1 MRCPNCNCDV
11 PEGSLFCPECGQK
24 LEGVNGS
31 QAENSGETY
40 NDQQQDAEDV
50 YGDQQ
55 RNKEDT
61 YNDRSEDTEDSLW
74 DQPQNSSDIY
84 GTSPRN
90 YGNPYGN
97 QSQNQ
102 GGFYGNP
109 SQNQNFGGSY
119 GNQSQNFGGP
129 YPGQQNGGNTYWRQ
143 PQSQNNGPERM
154 AAGNHFDNS
163 MQGGRKN
170 KNPLIIIIA
179 VVAIVASVGGAAFF
193 ALRSRAKDESIQ
205 KVADSSDYS
214 IGNTDVSGSDTEAES
229 VEKDAEE
236 SPVTEE
242 EVAVTPE
249 PTATPKPTSTPKP
262 TPTPDAYP
270 ASAITASLVSE
281 SSVDFSSIH
290 EAYIESASATS
301 EIKQASGVSN
311 DPLLAFDNNTDTNW
325 EEGVDGSGIGE
336 SITANFKYENE
347 KVRCIALKLGN
358 WKSGK
363 YYYGNNRPSKLT
375 ITLDDLSFQMDFP
388 DSWEEFYVMLNHPFK
403 ASSIQVRIDDV
414 HKGTS
419 WDDTCI
425 TDIRVLV
432 E

>member
-40 NDQQQDAEDV
+40 N
-50 YGDQQ
+50 DQQ

-193 ALRSRAKDESIQ
+193 ALRSRAKDETIQ

>member
-97 QSQNQ
+97 QSQN
-102 GGFYGNP
+102 
-109 SQNQNFGGSY
+109 
-119 GNQSQNFGGP
+119 FGGP

-193 ALRSRAKDESIQ
+193 ALRSRAKDETIQ

-249 PTATPKPTSTPKP
+249 STATPKPTSTPKP

-270 ASAITASLVSE
+270 ASAITASLVRE

-403 ASSIQVRIDDV
+403 ASSIQIRIDGV
-414 HKGTS
+414 HQGTS

-425 TDIRVLV
+425 TDVRVLV

>member
-193 ALRSRAKDESIQ
+193 ALRSRAKDETIQ

-214 IGNTDVSGSDTEAES
+214 IGNTDVSGSDVSEVVS
-229 VEKDAEE
+229 AEE
-236 SPVTEE
+236 PT
-242 EVAVTPE
+242 AVPE
-249 PTATPKPTSTPKP
+249 PTATPEPTSTPKP
-262 TPTPDAYP
+262 TPTPEAYP

-281 SSVDFSSIH
+281 SSVDFSNIH
-290 EAYIESASATS
+290 EAYIESASASS
-301 EIKQASGVSN
+301 ELKQASGVSN

-325 EEGVDGSGIGE
+325 EEGIDGPGIGE
-336 SITANFKYENE
+336 SITANFKYKNE

-403 ASSIQVRIDDV
+403 ASSIQIRIDGV
-414 HKGTS
+414 HQGTS

-425 TDIRVLV
+425 TDVRVLV

>member
-50 YGDQQ
+50 YGDRQ

-193 ALRSRAKDESIQ
+193 ALRSRAKDETIQ

-214 IGNTDVSGSDTEAES
+214 IGNTDVSGSDVSEVGS
-229 VEKDAEE
+229 AEE
-236 SPVTEE
+236 PT
-242 EVAVTPE
+242 AVPE
-249 PTATPKPTSTPKP
+249 PTATPEPTSTPKP
-262 TPTPDAYP
+262 TPTPEAYP

-281 SSVDFSSIH
+281 SSVDFSNIH
-290 EAYIESASATS
+290 EAYIESASASS
-301 EIKQASGVSN
+301 ELKQASGVSN

-325 EEGVDGSGIGE
+325 EEGIDGPGIGE
-336 SITANFKYENE
+336 SITANFKYKNE

-403 ASSIQVRIDDV
+403 ASSIQIRIDGV
-414 HKGTS
+414 HQGTS

-425 TDIRVLV
+425 TDVRVLV

>member
-90 YGNPYGN
+90 YGNP
-97 QSQNQ
+97 
-102 GGFYGNP
+102 YGNP

-193 ALRSRAKDESIQ
+193 ALRSRAKDETIQ

-281 SSVDFSSIH
+281 SSVDFSSIY

-425 TDIRVLV
+425 TDVRVLV

>member
-193 ALRSRAKDESIQ
+193 ALRSRAKDETIQ

-214 IGNTDVSGSDTEAES
+214 IGNTDVSGSDVSEVGSAE
-229 VEKDAEE
+229 
-236 SPVTEE
+236 
-242 EVAVTPE
+242 E
-249 PTATPKPTSTPKP
+249 PTATPEPTSTPKP
-262 TPTPDAYP
+262 TPTPEAYP

-281 SSVDFSSIH
+281 SSVDFSNIH
-290 EAYIESASATS
+290 EAYIESASASS
-301 EIKQASGVSN
+301 ELKQASGVSN

-325 EEGVDGSGIGE
+325 EEGIDGPGIGE
-336 SITANFKYENE
+336 SITANFKYKNE

-403 ASSIQVRIDDV
+403 ASSIQIRIDGV
-414 HKGTS
+414 HQGTS

-425 TDIRVLV
+425 TDVRVLV

>member
-74 DQPQNSSDIY
+74 DQPQN
-84 GTSPRN
+84 
-90 YGNPYGN
+90 
-97 QSQNQ
+97 Q

-170 KNPLIIIIA
+170 KNPA
-179 VVAIVASVGGAAFF
+179 HYHNCGCCHCGFCRW
-193 ALRSRAKDESIQ
+193 RSIFC
-205 KVADSSDYS
+205 
-214 IGNTDVSGSDTEAES
+214 TE
-229 VEKDAEE
+229 
-236 SPVTEE
+236 
-242 EVAVTPE
+242 
-249 PTATPKPTSTPKP
+249 
-262 TPTPDAYP
+262 
-270 ASAITASLVSE
+270 
-281 SSVDFSSIH
+281 
-290 EAYIESASATS
+290 
-301 EIKQASGVSN
+301 KQG
-311 DPLLAFDNNTDTNW
+311 
-325 EEGVDGSGIGE
+325 EG
-336 SITANFKYENE
+336 
-347 KVRCIALKLGN
+347 
-358 WKSGK
+358 
-363 YYYGNNRPSKLT
+363 
-375 ITLDDLSFQMDFP
+375 
-388 DSWEEFYVMLNHPFK
+388 
-403 ASSIQVRIDDV
+403 
-414 HKGTS
+414 
-419 WDDTCI
+419 
-425 TDIRVLV
+425 
-432 E
+432 

>member
-193 ALRSRAKDESIQ
+193 ALRSRAKDETIQ

-214 IGNTDVSGSDTEAES
+214 IGNTDVSGSDVSEVGS
-229 VEKDAEE
+229 AEE
-236 SPVTEE
+236 PT
-242 EVAVTPE
+242 AVPE
-249 PTATPKPTSTPKP
+249 PTATPEPTSTPKP
-262 TPTPDAYP
+262 TPTPEAYP

-281 SSVDFSSIH
+281 SSVDFSNIH
-290 EAYIESASATS
+290 EAYIESASASS
-301 EIKQASGVSN
+301 ELKQASGVSN

-325 EEGVDGSGIGE
+325 EEGIDGPGIGE
-336 SITANFKYENE
+336 SITANFKYKNE

-363 YYYGNNRPSKLT
+363 FYYGNNRPSKLT

-403 ASSIQVRIDDV
+403 ASSIQIRIDGV
-414 HKGTS
+414 HQGTS

-425 TDIRVLV
+425 TDVRVLV

>member
-193 ALRSRAKDESIQ
+193 ALRSRAKDETIQ

-214 IGNTDVSGSDTEAES
+214 IGNTDVSGSDVSEVGS
-229 VEKDAEE
+229 AEE
-236 SPVTEE
+236 PT
-242 EVAVTPE
+242 AVPE
-249 PTATPKPTSTPKP
+249 PTATPEPTSTPKP
-262 TPTPDAYP
+262 TPTPEAYP

-281 SSVDFSSIH
+281 SSVDFSNIH
-290 EAYIESASATS
+290 EAYIESASASS
-301 EIKQASGVSN
+301 ELKQASGVSN

-325 EEGVDGSGIGE
+325 EEGIDGPGIGE
-336 SITANFKYENE
+336 SITANFKYKNE

-403 ASSIQVRIDDV
+403 ASSIQIRIDGV
-414 HKGTS
+414 HQGTS
-419 WDDTCI
+419 WDDTYI
-425 TDIRVLV
+425 TDVRVLV

>member
-143 PQSQNNGPERM
+143 HQSQNNGPERM

-193 ALRSRAKDESIQ
+193 ALRSRAKDETIQ

-214 IGNTDVSGSDTEAES
+214 IGNTDVSGSDVSEVGS
-229 VEKDAEE
+229 AEE
-236 SPVTEE
+236 PT
-242 EVAVTPE
+242 AVPE
-249 PTATPKPTSTPKP
+249 PTATPEPTSTPKP
-262 TPTPDAYP
+262 TPTPEAYP

-281 SSVDFSSIH
+281 SSVDFSNIH
-290 EAYIESASATS
+290 EAYIESASASS
-301 EIKQASGVSN
+301 ELKQASGVSN

-325 EEGVDGSGIGE
+325 EEGIDGPGIGE
-336 SITANFKYENE
+336 SITANFKYKNE

-403 ASSIQVRIDDV
+403 ASSIQIRIDGV
-414 HKGTS
+414 HQGTS

-425 TDIRVLV
+425 TDVRVLV

>member
-102 GGFYGNP
+102 GG
-109 SQNQNFGGSY
+109 SY

-193 ALRSRAKDESIQ
+193 ALRSRAKDETIQ

-214 IGNTDVSGSDTEAES
+214 IGNTDVSGSDVSEVGS
-229 VEKDAEE
+229 AEE
-236 SPVTEE
+236 PT
-242 EVAVTPE
+242 AVPE
-249 PTATPKPTSTPKP
+249 PTATPEPTSTPKP
-262 TPTPDAYP
+262 TPTPEAYP

-281 SSVDFSSIH
+281 SSVDFSNIH
-290 EAYIESASATS
+290 EAYIESASASS
-301 EIKQASGVSN
+301 ELKQASGVSN

-325 EEGVDGSGIGE
+325 EEGIDGPGIGE
-336 SITANFKYENE
+336 SITANFKYKNE

-403 ASSIQVRIDDV
+403 ASSIQIRIDGV
-414 HKGTS
+414 HQGTS

-425 TDIRVLV
+425 TDVRVLV

>member
-61 YNDRSEDTEDSLW
+61 YNDQSEDTEDSLW

-193 ALRSRAKDESIQ
+193 ALRSRAKDETIQ

-214 IGNTDVSGSDTEAES
+214 IGNTDVSGSDVSEVGS
-229 VEKDAEE
+229 AEE
-236 SPVTEE
+236 PT
-242 EVAVTPE
+242 AVPE
-249 PTATPKPTSTPKP
+249 PTATPEPTSTPKP
-262 TPTPDAYP
+262 TPTPEAYP

-281 SSVDFSSIH
+281 SSVDFSNIH
-290 EAYIESASATS
+290 EAYIESASASS
-301 EIKQASGVSN
+301 ELKQASGVSN

-325 EEGVDGSGIGE
+325 EEGIDGPGIGE
-336 SITANFKYENE
+336 SITANFKYKNE

-403 ASSIQVRIDDV
+403 ASSIQIRIDGV
-414 HKGTS
+414 HQGTS

-425 TDIRVLV
+425 TDVRVLV

>member
-50 YGDQQ
+50 HGDQQ

-193 ALRSRAKDESIQ
+193 ALRSRAKDETIQ

-214 IGNTDVSGSDTEAES
+214 IGNTDVSGSDVSEVGS
-229 VEKDAEE
+229 AEE
-236 SPVTEE
+236 PT
-242 EVAVTPE
+242 AVPE
-249 PTATPKPTSTPKP
+249 PTATPEPTSTPKP
-262 TPTPDAYP
+262 TPTPEAYP

-281 SSVDFSSIH
+281 SSVDFSNIH
-290 EAYIESASATS
+290 EAYIESASASS
-301 EIKQASGVSN
+301 ELKQASGVSN

-325 EEGVDGSGIGE
+325 EEGIDGPGIGE
-336 SITANFKYENE
+336 SITANFKYKNE

-403 ASSIQVRIDDV
+403 ASSIQIRIDGV
-414 HKGTS
+414 HQGTS

-425 TDIRVLV
+425 TDVRVLV

>member
-1 MRCPNCNCDV
+1 M
-11 PEGSLFCPECGQK
+11 
-24 LEGVNGS
+24 
-31 QAENSGETY
+31 
-40 NDQQQDAEDV
+40 
-50 YGDQQ
+50 
-55 RNKEDT
+55 
-61 YNDRSEDTEDSLW
+61 
-74 DQPQNSSDIY
+74 
-84 GTSPRN
+84 
-90 YGNPYGN
+90 
-97 QSQNQ
+97 
-102 GGFYGNP
+102 
-109 SQNQNFGGSY
+109 
-119 GNQSQNFGGP
+119 
-129 YPGQQNGGNTYWRQ
+129 
-143 PQSQNNGPERM
+143 
-154 AAGNHFDNS
+154 
-163 MQGGRKN
+163 
-170 KNPLIIIIA
+170 
-179 VVAIVASVGGAAFF
+179 
-193 ALRSRAKDESIQ
+193 
-205 KVADSSDYS
+205 
-214 IGNTDVSGSDTEAES
+214 
-229 VEKDAEE
+229 
-236 SPVTEE
+236 TEE
-242 EVAVTPE
+242 EVAVTLE

>member
-193 ALRSRAKDESIQ
+193 ALRSRAKDETIQ

-214 IGNTDVSGSDTEAES
+214 IGNTDVSGSDVSEVGS
-229 VEKDAEE
+229 AEE
-236 SPVTEE
+236 PT
-242 EVAVTPE
+242 AVPE
-249 PTATPKPTSTPKP
+249 PTATPEPTSTPKP
-262 TPTPDAYP
+262 TPTPEAYP
-270 ASAITASLVSE
+270 ASAITASLVRE
-281 SSVDFSSIH
+281 SSVDFSNIH
-290 EAYIESASATS
+290 EAYIESASASS
-301 EIKQASGVSN
+301 ELKQASGVSN

-325 EEGVDGSGIGE
+325 EEGIDGPGIGE
-336 SITANFKYENE
+336 SITANFKYKNE

-403 ASSIQVRIDDV
+403 ASSIQIRIDGV
-414 HKGTS
+414 HQGTS

-425 TDIRVLV
+425 TDVRVLV

>member
-61 YNDRSEDTEDSLW
+61 YNDRYEDTEDSLW

-193 ALRSRAKDESIQ
+193 ALRSRAKDETIQ

-214 IGNTDVSGSDTEAES
+214 IGNTDVSGSDVSEVGS
-229 VEKDAEE
+229 AEE
-236 SPVTEE
+236 PT
-242 EVAVTPE
+242 AVPE
-249 PTATPKPTSTPKP
+249 PTATPEPTSTPKP
-262 TPTPDAYP
+262 TPTPEAYP

-281 SSVDFSSIH
+281 SSVDFSNIH
-290 EAYIESASATS
+290 EAYIESASASS
-301 EIKQASGVSN
+301 ELKQASGVSN

-325 EEGVDGSGIGE
+325 EEGIDGPGIGE
-336 SITANFKYENE
+336 SITANFKYKNE

-403 ASSIQVRIDDV
+403 ASSIQIRIDGV
-414 HKGTS
+414 HQGTS

-425 TDIRVLV
+425 TDVRVLV

>member
-1 MRCPNCNCDV
+1 MRCPNCNRDV

-193 ALRSRAKDESIQ
+193 ALRSRATDETIQ
-205 KVADSSDYS
+205 KVADSS
-214 IGNTDVSGSDTEAES
+214 
-229 VEKDAEE
+229 
-236 SPVTEE
+236 
-242 EVAVTPE
+242 
-249 PTATPKPTSTPKP
+249 
-262 TPTPDAYP
+262 
-270 ASAITASLVSE
+270 SAITASLVSE

>member
-119 GNQSQNFGGP
+119 GNQSRISAGP
-129 YPGQQNGGNTYWRQ
+129 IRGSKMAGIHTGDSLSLRIMNRSEWQQG
-143 PQSQNNGPERM
+143 
-154 AAGNHFDNS
+154 
-163 MQGGRKN
+163 
-170 KNPLIIIIA
+170 II
-179 VVAIVASVGGAAFF
+179 
-193 ALRSRAKDESIQ
+193 L
-205 KVADSSDYS
+205 
-214 IGNTDVSGSDTEAES
+214 
-229 VEKDAEE
+229 
-236 SPVTEE
+236 
-242 EVAVTPE
+242 
-249 PTATPKPTSTPKP
+249 
-262 TPTPDAYP
+262 
-270 ASAITASLVSE
+270 ITACRVEEKTRIRSLS
-281 SSVDFSSIH
+281 
-290 EAYIESASATS
+290 
-301 EIKQASGVSN
+301 
-311 DPLLAFDNNTDTNW
+311 
-325 EEGVDGSGIGE
+325 
-336 SITANFKYENE
+336 
-347 KVRCIALKLGN
+347 
-358 WKSGK
+358 
-363 YYYGNNRPSKLT
+363 
-375 ITLDDLSFQMDFP
+375 
-388 DSWEEFYVMLNHPFK
+388 
-403 ASSIQVRIDDV
+403 
-414 HKGTS
+414 
-419 WDDTCI
+419 
-425 TDIRVLV
+425 
-432 E
+432 

>member
-193 ALRSRAKDESIQ
+193 ALRSRAKDETIQ

-214 IGNTDVSGSDTEAES
+214 IGNTDVSGSDVSEVGS
-229 VEKDAEE
+229 AEE
-236 SPVTEE
+236 PT
-242 EVAVTPE
+242 AVPE
-249 PTATPKPTSTPKP
+249 PTATPEPTSTPKP
-262 TPTPDAYP
+262 TPTPEAYP

-281 SSVDFSSIH
+281 SSVDFSNIH
-290 EAYIESASATS
+290 EAYIESASASS
-301 EIKQASGVSN
+301 ELKQASGVSN

-325 EEGVDGSGIGE
+325 EEGIDGPGIGE
-336 SITANFKYENE
+336 SITANFKYKNE

-403 ASSIQVRIDDV
+403 ASSIQIRIDGV
-414 HKGTS
+414 HPGTS

-425 TDIRVLV
+425 TDVRVLV

>member
-61 YNDRSEDTEDSLW
+61 YNDRSEDTQDFSW
-74 DQPQNSSDIY
+74 NQSQNSSNIY
-84 GTSPRN
+84 GNPPRN
-90 YGNPYGN
+90 YGDPSQKQGDFYGNPSQNPGNPYGN
-97 QSQNQ
+97 QSQN
-102 GGFYGNP
+102 Y
-109 SQNQNFGGSY
+109 
-119 GNQSQNFGGP
+119 GGP
-129 YPGQQNGGNTYWRQ
+129 YPGQQQNYGNTYWRQ

-154 AAGNHFDNS
+154 VAGDNFDNS

-179 VVAIVASVGGAAFF
+179 VVAIVVSVGGAAFF
-193 ALRSRAKDESIQ
+193 ALRSRAKDETIQ

-214 IGNTDVSGSDTEAES
+214 IGNTDVSESDVSEVES
-229 VEKDAEE
+229 AEE
-236 SPVTEE
+236 PT
-242 EVAVTPE
+242 AIPE

-262 TPTPDAYP
+262 TPTPEAYP

-281 SSVDFSSIH
+281 SSVDFSNIH

-425 TDIRVLV
+425 TDVRVLV